1 MKKKIDESGLRLAK
15 VITAATT
22 EISGRPPEG
31 YNRPRKFYDCMKVKS
46 EKRERAIDKLV
57 AEASAKQNACTDR
70 FYHILVHDLE
80 NAEMTTNQA
89 QLLEI
94 GIDTATA
101 TLWEIINGLAD
112 LNIFLLHSNHLTDTQ
127 LLFRLCEEI
136 TTEQVRDL
144 PPSFGVNEFVDLTG
158 NRNPAGEEIRFV
170 CDRDQHLPKPTT
182 ESPESVEVIT
192 KDGETKK
199 LTHKKTKVG
208 LN

>member
-1 MKKKIDESGLRLAK
+1 MKNKKSH
-15 VITAATT
+15 AATT

-31 YNRPRKFYDCMKVKS
+31 FNRPRKFYECMKVKS
-46 EKRERAIDKLV
+46 EKREQAIDKLV
-57 AEASAKQNACTDR
+57 AEAKANGTCTDR
-70 FYHILVHDLE
+70 FYNILVHDLE
-80 NAEMTTNQA
+80 NAEMTSNQA

-112 LNIFLLHSNHLTDTQ
+112 LNIFLLHTNQLTDTQ

-158 NRNPAGEEIRFV
+158 NQANAGEERF
-170 CDRDQHLPKPTT
+170 CSRDEYLPKPTT
-182 ESPESVEVIT
+182 ESPDTVEVIS
-192 KDGETKK
+192 KNGETKK
-199 LTHKKTKVG
+199 LTHKTKVG
-208 LN
+208 SN